1 MSERFYMALI
11 SGLFEE
17 VALAAIVLLG
27 LPALDIVLPVWAL
40 VLLMVLLAVNNT
52 LFYWIGGRALRKPHL
67 PGLPDMDGTA
77 GTAVEALAPEGM
89 VSIRGELWRAKTVGG
104 TITARTRVVVTRQEG
119 LLLFVRPE
127 VEDTDDG

>member
-1 MSERFYMALI
+1 MGERFYMALF

-17 VALAAIVLLG
+17 AALAAIVLLG

-67 PGLPDMDGTA
+67 PGLPDMTGTT
-77 GTAVEALAPEGM
+77 GTAVEALAPGGM
-89 VSIRGELWRAKTVGG
+89 ISVRGELWRAKTVGES
-104 TITARTRVVVTRQEG
+104 ITVRTRVLVTHQQG
-119 LLLFVRPE
+119 LLLFVCPE